1 VKQKKNKSKN
11 SNELPR
17 IVAMMEGD
25 EEVKDQDEPL
35 EQEGAAAEA
44 VGNI

>member
-25 EEVKDQDEPL
+25 EEVKDQD
-35 EQEGAAAEA
+35 AAAA
-44 VGNI
+44 VNNNIH